1 MEAISQIIAMVQ
13 RLIEKDHAYVTGG
26 DVYFFVSSD
35 DDYGKLSGRRLEDM
49 QSGFRIGVDERK
61 ENPLDF
67 ALWKAAKNDDKVWF
81 VILLLVHTMGILD
94 ILYIFVFSKMKFK
107 KTKNKK

>member
-1 MEAISQIIAMVQ
+1 MFNSYAQSYSSAFMPGFLTGTFSM
-13 RLIEKDHAYVTGG
+13 LIV
-26 DVYFFVSSD
+26 
-35 DDYGKLSGRRLEDM
+35 
-49 QSGFRIGVDERK
+49 
-61 ENPLDF
+61 PLLIWGILWMGI

-94 ILYIFVFSKMKFK
+94 ILYIFVFSKIKSK